1 MDPFLGYLLRVNTDT
16 QFTYYSGD
24 GLARYD
30 DSFNFEPHD
39 YDVFDVNIHD
49 YEHNGTMTV
58 ALYDGDER
66 IQSGDYLL
74 AAFDESGECVG
85 HTESMAF
92 PFDGGSTIFPLMVY
106 GNEDGIG
113 LTFKAYQLSTGEYH
127 DVDQRLSFTHDMTLG
142 DGFDPVVMNLV
153 AEPTE
158 FSIGNP
164 YPNPFNPVVNFDVEI
179 TNESYVTAKIYNI
192 SGQEIATIHE
202 GMLSAKNH
210 QMRWI
215 ADSYASGV
223 YFIKVVIDNN
233 PATHR
238 KIVLLK

>member
-1 MDPFLGYLLRVNTDT
+1 MFSWGLLPESTIFNLSSGWNWIAYAPQFNLDINTALVNIPDGNAEYVKSQAGYADYYSGFGWFGTLTDMDPFLGYLLRVNTDT

-92 PFDGGSTIFPLMVY
+92 PFDGGSTI
-106 GNEDGIG
+106 
-113 LTFKAYQLSTGEYH
+113 
-127 DVDQRLSFTHDMTLG
+127 LG
-142 DGFDPVVMNLV
+142 HL
-153 AEPTE
+153 
-158 FSIGNP
+158 
-164 YPNPFNPVVNFDVEI
+164 
-179 TNESYVTAKIYNI
+179 
-192 SGQEIATIHE
+192 
-202 GMLSAKNH
+202 
-210 QMRWI
+210 
-215 ADSYASGV
+215 
-223 YFIKVVIDNN
+223 
-233 PATHR
+233 
-238 KIVLLK
+238 

>member
-1 MDPFLGYLLRVNTDT
+1 MFYFFHVLII
-16 QFTYYSGD
+16 YSSWANSISKPSIS
-24 GLARYD
+24 L
-30 DSFNFEPHD
+30 
-39 YDVFDVNIHD
+39 
-49 YEHNGTMTV
+49 
-58 ALYDGDER
+58 ER
-66 IQSGDYLL
+66 ISWQTNRL
-74 AAFDESGECVG
+74 F
-85 HTESMAF
+85 
-92 PFDGGSTIFPLMVY
+92 
-106 GNEDGIG
+106 G
-113 LTFKAYQLSTGEYH
+113 LTFKAYQLSTGQYH
-127 DVDQRLSFTHDMTLG
+127 EIDQRLSFTHDMTLG
-142 DGFDPVVMNLV
+142 DGFDPVVMNLA

-192 SGQEIATIHE
+192 SGQEVATIHD

-210 QMRWI
+210 QMRWM

-233 PATHR
+233 PATHK